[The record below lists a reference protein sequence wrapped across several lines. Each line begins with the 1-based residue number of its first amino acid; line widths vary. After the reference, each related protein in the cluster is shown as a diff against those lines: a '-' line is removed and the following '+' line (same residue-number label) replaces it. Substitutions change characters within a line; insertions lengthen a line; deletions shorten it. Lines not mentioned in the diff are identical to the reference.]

1 MIKALALG
9 ADAVC
14 LGRPYIWGLAL
25 EGQQGVET
33 VLKTVLADF
42 DLTMALC
49 GYTAP
54 DQLSP
59 DALAE
64 I

>member
-1 MIKALALG
+1 
-9 ADAVC
+9 
-14 LGRPYIWGLAL
+14 
-25 EGQQGVET
+25 
-33 VLKTVLADF
+33 VLKMILAEF

-54 DQLSP
+54 DQLGP
-59 DALAE
+59 DALAT